1 MPNHPTNWP
10 SQRHH
15 LTQALKHLSKFTD
28 NLQTFLELSDEAEA
42 QVLTLDFGTSSVIAV
57 MDELRAEA
65 IADTNMA
72 NRAKPSVPSRAEYPN
87 QRKPWTFDDEQAVRS
102 ALMLGFDKHWIAER
116 LGRNTRAVQ
125 ERIEVMRKAGQ
136 L

>member
-15 LTQALKHLSKFTD
+15 LTQALKHLAKFTD

-65 IADTNMA
+65 EAETNMA
-72 NRAKPSVPSRAEYPN
+72 KRNMPSREEVPN
-87 QRKPWTFDDEQAVRS
+87 IRRPWTFDEIELVVAGRK
-102 ALMLGFDKHWIAER
+102 LGLNNDQIGNK
-116 LGRNTRAVQ
+116 LGRTGRAV
-125 ERIEVMRKAGQ
+125 EAVVTQ
-136 L
+136 LRREDRL